1 MATVA
6 SRAGRDTRLAVYEGR
21 FKRAARRFGVTLMG
35 LALSA
40 GALAI
45 LVALIGYRP
54 SDPSLNTR
62 GGGDVQ
68 NLLGVP
74 GAWTADLL
82 LTLVGPLAVLLLPLL
97 LL

>member
-1 MATVA
+1 
-6 SRAGRDTRLAVYEGR
+6 
-21 FKRAARRFGVTLMG
+21 MG

-40 GALAI
+40 GAVAI

-62 GGGDVQ
+62 SGGDVQ
-68 NLLGVP
+68 NMLGAP

-82 LTLVGPLAVLLLPLL
+82 LTLVGPLAVLVLPLL
-97 LL
+97 LLTGLRLVRSAAPGRGGARCG